1 MPSAHTSMPAIA
13 CDSVF
18 ILVGAESVLQVTLNR
33 LAGYRCSRRED
44 NAAQLFAQSRTLR
57 IRQVDGLNLSTV
69 IATSPLRADAIPT
82 RRHFHKVSRAAGP
95 KMTKRVIRTY
105 EHCWCKGRS
114 TFWDRLG
121 WTAISGAGA

>member
-1 MPSAHTSMPAIA
+1 MPGAHTSMPAIA

-44 NAAQLFAQSRTLR
+44 NAAQLFAQSRTLQ

-69 IATSPLRADAIPT
+69 IATSPLRTIAVVT
-82 RRHFHKVSRAAGP
+82 RTDFHEISRAAGP
-95 KMTKRVIRTY
+95 KGQVGITSCVR
-105 EHCWCKGRS
+105 
-114 TFWDRLG
+114 
-121 WTAISGAGA
+121 